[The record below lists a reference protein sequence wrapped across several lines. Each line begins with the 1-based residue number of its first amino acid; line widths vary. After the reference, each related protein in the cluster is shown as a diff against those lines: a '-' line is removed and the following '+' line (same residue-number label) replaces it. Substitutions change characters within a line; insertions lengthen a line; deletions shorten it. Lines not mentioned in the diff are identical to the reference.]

1 MAISMHADRARE
13 LGIDPSS
20 VEDGL
25 ARNLTFPARWYWDRR
40 IFDLELDEIFPRS
53 WVFAAPLRRLERAG
67 DIVATRAGH
76 IPIVLTRDLDG
87 ELHGF
92 VNVCRHRAYPVAE
105 ADGNK
110 RMLQCGYHAWTYEL
124 DGRLRKAPG
133 CELESTFDMGE
144 FALEPVA
151 VDTWN
156 GFVFVNPDRSAV
168 PLTETFP
175 ALGTL
180 AERGLDFSGFTFH
193 EISTYDVAANWKI
206 GVENACEC
214 YHCPTIH
221 SGSFGNA
228 FEVGPEDY
236 EYVNRGPM
244 LCQFTDY
251 NVASSR
257 FHHEPRDGDRGFR
270 FAYLW
275 PLTFLA
281 QDDDVAFTHVI
292 VPTAPDR
299 FTNIYEMYAAP
310 GLSQNE
316 IDEWMAMYGM
326 TLQEDARAMEAQ
338 QPGLRSNMIPHGRLM
353 PSRESA
359 ISAFHRQVWTAMAE
373 VLEITPAQA

>member
-1 MAISMHADRARE
+1 MAIATQHDRARE
-13 LGIDPSS
+13 LRIDPVE
-20 VEDGL
+20 VEDSL
-25 ARNLTFPARWYWDRR
+25 ARNLTFPTRWYWDRR
-40 IFDLELDEIFPRS
+40 IFELELDEIFPRS
-53 WVFAAPLRRLERAG
+53 WVFAAPLHKLEHPG
-67 DIVATRAGH
+67 DLVATRAAH

-87 ELHGF
+87 KLHGF
-92 VNVCRHRAYPVAE
+92 VNVCRHRAYPVAT
-105 ADGNK
+105 ADAN
-110 RMLQCGYHAWTYEL
+110 RTLLQCGYHAWTYEL

-133 CELESTFDMGE
+133 CELESTFDMDA
-144 FALEPVA
+144 FSLRPVA

-156 GFVFVNPDRSAV
+156 GFVFVNPDRDAR
-168 PLTETFP
+168 PLREVFP
-175 ALGTL
+175 SLGYL
-180 AERGLDFSGFTFH
+180 EDRGLDFSAYEYQETSTF
-193 EISTYDVAANWKI
+193 DVGANWKI

-228 FEVGPEDY
+228 FEVGPQDY
-236 EYVNRGPM
+236 EHVNDGPM

-257 FHHEPRDGDRGFR
+257 FRHERTEGDRGFR

-281 QDDDVAFTHVI
+281 QDDHVAFTHVI

-310 GLSQNE
+310 GLSRAD
-316 IDEWMAMYGM
+316 IDGWLGMYGR
-326 TLQEDARAMEAQ
+326 TLQEDAGAMEAQ
-338 QPGLRSNMIPHGRLM
+338 QPGLRSNMIPQGRLM

-359 ISAFHRQVWTAMAE
+359 ISAFHRQVWSTIAD
-373 VLEITPAQA
+373 VLAIEPRGN

>member
-1 MAISMHADRARE
+1 MVIAMHPDRARE
-13 LGIDPSS
+13 LGIDPAE

-53 WVFAAPLRRLERAG
+53 WVFAAPLHKLERPG
-67 DIVATRAGH
+67 DVVTTRAGH
-76 IPIVLTRDLDG
+76 IPVVLTRDLEG

-92 VNVCRHRAYPVAE
+92 ANVCRHRAYPVAD

-110 RMLQCGYHAWTYEL
+110 KLLQCGYHAWTYEL

-144 FALEPVA
+144 FSLEPIA

-156 GFVFVNPDRSAV
+156 GFVFVNPDRSAA
-168 PLTETFP
+168 PLAETFP
-175 ALGTL
+175 GLDTL
-180 AERGLDFSGFTFH
+180 QERGLDFSGFTYH
-193 EISTYDVAANWKI
+193 ETSTFEVAANWKI

-228 FEVGPEDY
+228 FEVGVEEY
-236 EYVNRGPM
+236 EYVNRGAM

-257 FHHEPRDGDRGFR
+257 FHHEPREGDRGFR

-281 QDDDVAFTHVI
+281 QDDYVAFTHVI

-310 GLSQNE
+310 GLTQTE

-338 QPGLRSNMIPHGRLM
+338 QPGLRSNMIPNGRLM

-373 VLEITPAQA
+373 VLGISPTEI

>member
-1 MAISMHADRARE
+1 MAISTQPDRARE
-13 LGIDPSS
+13 LGIDPSQ

-25 ARNLTFPARWYWDRR
+25 ARNLTFPARWYWDQR
-40 IFDLELDEIFPRS
+40 IFDLELDEIVPRS
-53 WVFAAPLRRLERAG
+53 WIFAAPLHKLERPG
-67 DIVATRAGH
+67 DVVATRAGH
-76 IPIVLTRDLDG
+76 IPIVLTRDLEG
-87 ELHGF
+87 KLHGF

-105 ADGNK
+105 GEANK
-110 RMLQCGYHAWTYEL
+110 KMLQCAYHAWTYEL

-133 CELESTFDMGE
+133 CELEETFEVGE
-144 FALEPVA
+144 YSLEPVA
-151 VDTWN
+151 VDIWN
-156 GFVFVNPDRSAV
+156 GFVFVNPDRSAAS
-168 PLTETFP
+168 LRETFP
-175 ALGTL
+175 ALDTL
-180 AERGLDFSGFTFH
+180 TERGLDFSTFTYH
-193 EISTYDVAANWKI
+193 ETSTYEVAANWKI

-228 FEVGPEDY
+228 FEVGPEEY
-236 EYVNRGPM
+236 EYVNDGPM

-281 QDDDVAFTHVI
+281 QDDYVAFTHVI

-310 GLSQNE
+310 GLSQTE
-316 IDEWMAMYGM
+316 IDEWMSMYGM
-326 TLQEDARAMEAQ
+326 TLQEDARAMEVQ

-359 ISAFHRQVWTAMAE
+359 ISAFHRQVWTAVAD
-373 VLEITPAQA
+373 VLGIAPTRI